1 MVDLNSPI
9 LQIGTTIGMLVMA
22 LAVIFI
28 RMKASNRPVTIK
40 KIIIPP
46 LGMTTGFLMF
56 IEPDVRI
63 PILWG
68 LLSFLVGWF
77 IFSYPLIRGTKFEK
91 RDDQVFIKR
100 SRSFVYILL
109 GLLAVRL
116 LLHGYI
122 EEFISI
128 PQTAALFFLL
138 AYGMITHWRLA
149 MYRQYKQITYP
160 APGSVT

>member
-9 LQIGTTIGMLVMA
+9 LQIGITVGMLVMA
-22 LAVIFI
+22 LAAIFI
-28 RMKASNRPVTIK
+28 RVKLGNRPVTIK

-46 LGMTTGFLMF
+46 LGMTTGFIMF
-56 IEPDVRI
+56 VEPDVRI

-68 LLSFLVGWF
+68 IIAFLVGWVV
-77 IFSYPLIRGTKFEK
+77 FSYPLIRGTKFEK
-91 RDDQVFIKR
+91 IDGQIFIQR

-109 GLLAVRL
+109 GLLTVRL

-122 EEFISI
+122 ERHISI

-138 AYGMITHWRLA
+138 AYGMITHWRFS
-149 MYRQYKQITYP
+149 MYRQYQQITK
-160 APGSVT
+160 SELMV

>member
-1 MVDLNSPI
+1 MIDLNSPI
-9 LQIGTTIGMLVMA
+9 LKIGSTIGMLVMA

-56 IEPDVRI
+56 VEQQVRI

-68 LLSFLVGWF
+68 ILAFLVGWF

-91 RDDQVFIKR
+91 VDGQIFIQR

-109 GLLAVRL
+109 GLLTVRL

-122 EEFISI
+122 EEHISI

-138 AYGMITHWRLA
+138 AYGMITHWRLS
-149 MYRQYKQITYP
+149 MYRQYHQITRP
-160 APGSVT
+160 EPMV

>member
-1 MVDLNSPI
+1 MVNLNSPI
-9 LQIGTTIGMLVMA
+9 LQIGSTIGMLVMA

-40 KIIIPP
+40 KIVIPP
-46 LGMTTGFLMF
+46 LAMTTGFLMF
-56 IEPDVRI
+56 VEPLARI

-91 RDDQVFIKR
+91 IEGQIFIQR
-100 SRSFVYILL
+100 SKGFVYILL
-109 GLLAVRL
+109 GLLTVRL
-116 LLHGYI
+116 LLHSYI
-122 EEFISI
+122 EEYISI

-138 AYGMITHWRLA
+138 AYGMITHWRFS
-149 MYRQYKQITYP
+149 MYRQYKQITRP
-160 APGSVT
+160 EPMV